1 MVRIRLRRMGA
12 KKKPFYRIVVSDKR
26 SPRDGRFIETIGTY
40 DPLTK
45 PETVTLQHARAAHW
59 LGVGA
64 QPSEAVARLLKGASL
79 LDDQGKPVPY
89 EVPAEPVAQAV
100 AEAPVAAAEPVAQ
113 AVAEAPVA
121 AAEPVAAE
129 AVTEAVEETTAEAT
143 EEAATEAV
151 EESSESD
158 A

>member
-100 AEAPVAAAEPVAQ
+100 AEAPVAAAEPVA
-113 AVAEAPVA
+113 
-121 AAEPVAAE
+121 AE

>member
-45 PETVTLQHARAAHW
+45 PETVTLQHARAAHL

-100 AEAPVAAAEPVAQ
+100 AEAPVAAAEPVA
-113 AVAEAPVA
+113 
-121 AAEPVAAE
+121 AE
-129 AVTEAVEETTAEAT
+129 AVTEAVEETTAEAA

>member
-45 PETVTLQHARAAHW
+45 PETVTLQHPRAAHW

-100 AEAPVAAAEPVAQ
+100 AEAPVAAAEPVA
-113 AVAEAPVA
+113 
-121 AAEPVAAE
+121 AE

>member
-26 SPRDGRFIETIGTY
+26 SPRDGRFIDTIGTY

-100 AEAPVAAAEPVAQ
+100 AEAPVAAAEPVA
-113 AVAEAPVA
+113 
-121 AAEPVAAE
+121 AE
-129 AVTEAVEETTAEAT
+129 AVTEAVEETTAEAA

>member
-1 MVRIRLRRMGA
+1 MGA

-100 AEAPVAAAEPVAQ
+100 AEAPVAAAEPVA
-113 AVAEAPVA
+113 
-121 AAEPVAAE
+121 AE
-129 AVTEAVEETTAEAT
+129 AVTEAVEETTAEAA